1 MSWLSRF
8 LPGGGPA
15 LDAEQQASLETVAA
29 LPATDLGRAHG
40 LEGDPAT
47 TLGALGYTLDDVET
61 VPAAWL
67 ALVPAGVS
75 LSPEA
80 AWQTVTV
87 NR

>member
-1 MSWLSRF
+1 MQ
-8 LPGGGPA
+8 GGSGA
-15 LDAEQQASLETVAA
+15 LVRATSGGTLGAFA
-29 LPATDLGRAHG
+29 LVTDLGRAHG

>member
-1 MSWLSRF
+1 MPRPVGRWARSPWS
-8 LPGGGPA
+8 PI
-15 LDAEQQASLETVAA
+15 SVA
-29 LPATDLGRAHG
+29 PTGSK
-40 LEGDPAT
+40 GDPAT